1 VGKECSERRRPLV
14 RSFSWWRKPTDVY
27 SRSGSMKTEEDV
39 DIDMCPV
46 HRQIVKSANC
56 IGLQR
61 EFEADDYE

>member
-1 VGKECSERRRPLV
+1 
-14 RSFSWWRKPTDVY
+14 
-27 SRSGSMKTEEDV
+27 MKTEEDV

-46 HRQIVKSANC
+46 HRQIVESANC